1 VAVSQYVANFLVGM
15 ARMSEHAFSTKE
27 GTQRLK
33 THQYAAP
40 QGASIAA
47 PAAPQG
53 ASIRSAS
60 RRIDTQRVK
69 TKQ

>member
-15 ARMSEHAFSTKE
+15 ARMSKHAFSTNE

-33 THQYAAP
+33 THQYAAR
-40 QGASIAA
+40 
-47 PAAPQG
+47 QG